1 MIQYKQNLLTITRLK
16 RQYHNI
22 KDHTSEEL
30 YQDIFMLQKAGT
42 EVIKMCQARHFS
54 RETEA
59 GCQGQTVFI
68 N

>member
-1 MIQYKQNLLTITRLK
+1 M

-30 YQDIFMLQKAGT
+30 YQDIFMLEKAGT

-59 GCQGQTVFI
+59 GCQAQTVFI